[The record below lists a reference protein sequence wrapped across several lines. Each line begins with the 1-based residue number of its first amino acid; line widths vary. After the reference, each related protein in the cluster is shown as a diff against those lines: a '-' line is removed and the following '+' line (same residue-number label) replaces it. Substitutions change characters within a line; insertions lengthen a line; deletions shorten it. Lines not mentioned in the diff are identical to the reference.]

1 MIDANQALEG
11 CLPASWQRRGVFR
24 ACGRGQRAPPFGI
37 PQPLKRLAKLLPCL
51 DLRDSQR
58 LISNSKGG
66 GVMPK
71 RIRVLA
77 AALLLSMALSGC
89 GGFTIEFNPEELYT
103 LPELPAK
110 YTELNAQLNAILEDG
125 AEYAAPASGTNIQT
139 VQLTDLDGDG
149 LQEAVAFFRKAE
161 DEKPL
166 KIYIFSARGD
176 SYERSAVIEGS
187 GASVYSVVYSDLDG
201 DGRTELIVGW
211 RVNAELQALSV
222 YDLSPAGP
230 QELLRS
236 VSYVRYANADLDG
249 DGLQELV
256 VLHADEE
263 GEGVADYYDWREDG
277 LAPQSPARIS
287 VTMAE
292 LSQQGRLNT
301 GTLRDGAPALFVTGV
316 TEQSGAVTDI
326 LALRNGEL
334 TNIVL
339 SEATGVSG
347 EIAPFY
353 SLYPMD
359 INGDGLTEVPA
370 PVSDDGAAPFRR
382 VDWRTF
388 GPDGTGERA
397 LSTYHCV
404 EDGWYLQLP
413 ETWVDQVEAERSGSI
428 GESSVTFYVLNEDGS
443 RGEAILRISAL
454 TGTGREVRATRGNRF
469 PLSRQSSAIFTAE
482 LPEVPSWEH
491 TMTAEEVR
499 AAFSLIAREWIPGD
513 N

>member
-1 MIDANQALEG
+1 MSKSI
-11 CLPASWQRRGVFR
+11 R
-24 ACGRGQRAPPFGI
+24 A
-37 PQPLKRLAKLLPCL
+37 
-51 DLRDSQR
+51 
-58 LISNSKGG
+58 
-66 GVMPK
+66 
-71 RIRVLA
+71 LA
-77 AALLLSMALSGC
+77 AALLLALSLSGC
-89 GGFTIEFNPEELYT
+89 GGFNIEFNPEELYA

-110 YTELNAQLNAILEDG
+110 YTELNARLNAILEDG
-125 AEYAAPASGTNIQT
+125 AEYAAPMSGANIQP

-149 LQEAVAFFRKAE
+149 QQEAIAFFRKAE

-166 KIYIFSARGD
+166 KIYIFSAKGD
-176 SYERSAVIEGS
+176 SYEQSAVIEGS
-187 GASVYSVVYSDLDG
+187 GASVYSVVYTDLDG

-222 YDLSPAGP
+222 YALDAAGP

-236 VSYVRYANADLDG
+236 VSYVRYASIDLDG
-249 DGLQELV
+249 DGLRELV

-263 GEGVADYYDWREDG
+263 GDGVADCYDWRKG
-277 LAPQSPARIS
+277 TLAAQSPARIS

-292 LSQQGRLNT
+292 LSQQGRLTT
-301 GTLRDGAPALFVTGV
+301 GTLKGGTPALFVTGV

-353 SLYPMD
+353 GLYPMD
-359 INGDGLTEVPA
+359 INGDGWTEVPA
-370 PVSDDGAAPFRR
+370 PASSDGAPPFHRI
-382 VDWRTF
+382 DWRAF
-388 GPDGTGERA
+388 GLDGAGEA
-397 LSTYHCV
+397 AAATYHCV

-413 ETWVDQVEAERSGSI
+413 EAWVGRVETERSSVG
-428 GESSVTFYVLNEDGS
+428 GDAGVTFYVLNEEGA
-443 RGEAILRISAL
+443 RGAAILRITAL

-469 PLSRQSSAIFTAE
+469 PLSRQSDVIYTAE
-482 LPEVPSWEH
+482 LPESPPWDQA
-491 TMTAEEVR
+491 MTAEEVR
-499 AAFSLIAREWIPGD
+499 EAFSLIAREWIPGD

>member
-1 MIDANQALEG
+1 M
-11 CLPASWQRRGVFR
+11 
-24 ACGRGQRAPPFGI
+24 
-37 PQPLKRLAKLLPCL
+37 
-51 DLRDSQR
+51 
-58 LISNSKGG
+58 
-66 GVMPK
+66 
-71 RIRVLA
+71 
-77 AALLLSMALSGC
+77 AALLLSLLLSGC
-89 GGFTIEFNPEELYT
+89 SGFAIEFDPEKLYA

-110 YTELNAQLNAILEDG
+110 YTELNAQINAILEDG
-125 AEYAAPASGTNIQT
+125 AEYAAPTSGTNIQP

-149 LQEAVAFFRKAE
+149 QQEAVAFFRKAE

-166 KIYIFSARGD
+166 KIYIFSAEGD
-176 SYERSAVIEGS
+176 RYEQSAVIEGS
-187 GASVYSVVYSDLDG
+187 GTSVYSVAYSDLDG

-230 QELLRS
+230 SELLRS
-236 VSYVRYANADLDG
+236 VSYVRYACADLNN

-256 VLHADEE
+256 VLHSDEE
-263 GEGVADYYDWREDG
+263 GEGVADYYDWEEEALVLR
-277 LAPQSPARIS
+277 SPARIS

-292 LSQQGRLNT
+292 LSQQGRLNA
-301 GTLRDGAPALFVTGV
+301 GQLRDGQTALFVTGV

-353 SLYPMD
+353 GLYPTD
-359 INGDGLTEVPA
+359 IDGDGRLEVPA
-370 PVSDDGAAPFRR
+370 PVSADGAPPFQR
-382 VDWRTF
+382 VDWRSYKL
-388 GPDGTGERA
+388 DGTGEVM

-404 EDGWYLQLP
+404 EDGWYLRLP
-413 ETWVDQVEAERSGSI
+413 EEWVGQVQAERSSGS
-428 GESSVTFYVLNEDGS
+428 GESGVTFCVLDETG
-443 RGEAILRISAL
+443 RQGAATLRITAL
-454 TGTGREVRATRGNRF
+454 TGSGREVRATRGSRF
-469 PLSRQSSAIFTAE
+469 PLSRQSAVIYTAE
-482 LPEVPSWEH
+482 LPENPSWEH
-491 TMTAEEVR
+491 AMTAEEVR

>member
-1 MIDANQALEG
+1 MRKKI
-11 CLPASWQRRGVFR
+11 R
-24 ACGRGQRAPPFGI
+24 A
-37 PQPLKRLAKLLPCL
+37 
-51 DLRDSQR
+51 
-58 LISNSKGG
+58 
-66 GVMPK
+66 
-71 RIRVLA
+71 LA
-77 AALLLSMALSGC
+77 AALALSLALGGC
-89 GGFTIEFNPEELYT
+89 GGFAIEFNPEELYA

-110 YTELNAQLNAILEDG
+110 YTELNARLNAILEDG
-125 AEYAAPASGTNIQT
+125 AEYAAPMSGANIQP

-149 LQEAVAFFRKAE
+149 QQEAVAFFRKAE

-176 SYERSAVIEGS
+176 SYEQSAVIEGS
-187 GASVYSVVYSDLDG
+187 GASVYSVVYTDLDG

-222 YDLSPAGP
+222 YALNPAGP

-236 VSYVRYANADLDG
+236 VSYVRYASIDLDG
-249 DGLQELV
+249 DGLRELV

-263 GEGVADYYDWREDG
+263 GVGVADCYDWQKG
-277 LAPQSPARIS
+277 TLAPLSPARIS

-292 LSQQGRLNT
+292 LSQQGRLT
-301 GTLRDGAPALFVTGV
+301 SGTLKGGVPALFVTGV

-353 SLYPMD
+353 GLYPMD
-359 INGDGLTEVPA
+359 INGDELTEVPV
-370 PVSDDGAAPFRR
+370 PVSSGGTAPFHRI
-382 VDWRTF
+382 DWRVF
-388 GPDGTGERA
+388 GLDGTGESA
-397 LSTYHCV
+397 AATFHCV

-413 ETWVDQVEAERSGSI
+413 ETWVGRVETERSSAG
-428 GESSVTFYVLNEDGS
+428 GDASVTFYVLNEEGV
-443 RGEAILRISAL
+443 RGAAILRITAL

-469 PLSRQSSAIFTAE
+469 SLSRQSDVIYTAE
-482 LPEVPSWEH
+482 LPETPPWDH
-491 TMTAEEVR
+491 CLTAEEVR
-499 AAFSLIAREWIPGD
+499 GAFSLIAREWIPGD

>member
-1 MIDANQALEG
+1 M
-11 CLPASWQRRGVFR
+11 R
-24 ACGRGQRAPPFGI
+24 
-37 PQPLKRLAKLLPCL
+37 
-51 DLRDSQR
+51 
-58 LISNSKGG
+58 
-66 GVMPK
+66 K
-71 RIRVLA
+71 RISALA
-77 AALLLSMALSGC
+77 AALLLSLALGGC
-89 GGFTIEFNPEELYT
+89 GGFSFQFNPEELYA

-125 AEYAAPASGTNIQT
+125 AEYAAPASGANIQP

-149 LQEAVAFFRKAE
+149 QQEAVAFFRKAE

-176 SYERSAVIEGS
+176 SYEPSAVIEGS

-222 YDLSPAGP
+222 YALNATGP

-236 VSYVRYANADLDG
+236 VSYVRYASIDLDG
-249 DGLQELV
+249 DGLRELV

-263 GEGVADYYDWREDG
+263 GGGAADYYDWNKG
-277 LAPQSPARIS
+277 ALTPQSPARIS

-292 LSQQGRLNT
+292 LSQQGRLT
-301 GTLRDGAPALFVTGV
+301 PGTLRGGVPALFVTGV

-334 TNIVL
+334 SNIVL

-353 SLYPMD
+353 SLYPSD
-359 INGDGLTEVPA
+359 VNGDGLTEVPA
-370 PVSDDGAAPFRR
+370 PVSSDGSAPFQR
-382 VDWRTF
+382 VDWRCF
-388 GPDGTGERA
+388 GLDGGAETA
-397 LSTYHCV
+397 ASTYHCM

-413 ETWVDQVEAERSGSI
+413 ESWAGQVEAERSGTGSD
-428 GESSVTFYVLNEDGS
+428 SSVTFYVLNEEAV
-443 RGEAILRISAL
+443 RGAAILRITAL
-454 TGTGREVRATRGNRF
+454 TGSGREVRATRGNRF
-469 PLSRQSSAIFTAE
+469 SLSRQSDVIYTAE
-482 LPEVPSWEH
+482 LPETPPWNQA
-491 TMTAEEVR
+491 MTAEEVR
-499 AAFSLIAREWIPGD
+499 AAFSLITREWIPGD
-513 N
+513 V

>member
-1 MIDANQALEG
+1 MSKSI
-11 CLPASWQRRGVFR
+11 R
-24 ACGRGQRAPPFGI
+24 A
-37 PQPLKRLAKLLPCL
+37 
-51 DLRDSQR
+51 
-58 LISNSKGG
+58 
-66 GVMPK
+66 
-71 RIRVLA
+71 LA
-77 AALLLSMALSGC
+77 AALLLALSLSGC
-89 GGFTIEFNPEELYT
+89 GGFNIEFNPEELYA

-110 YTELNAQLNAILEDG
+110 YTELNARLNAILEDG
-125 AEYAAPASGTNIQT
+125 AEYAAPMSGANIQP

-149 LQEAVAFFRKAE
+149 QQEAIAFFRKAE

-166 KIYIFSARGD
+166 KIYIFSAKGD
-176 SYERSAVIEGS
+176 SYEQSAVIEGS
-187 GASVYSVVYSDLDG
+187 GASVYSVVYTDLDG

-222 YDLSPAGP
+222 YALDAAGP

-236 VSYVRYANADLDG
+236 VSYVRYASIDLDG
-249 DGLQELV
+249 DGLRELV

-263 GEGVADYYDWREDG
+263 GDGVADCYDWRTG
-277 LAPQSPARIS
+277 TLAAQSPARIS

-292 LSQQGRLNT
+292 LSQQGRLTT
-301 GTLRDGAPALFVTGV
+301 GTLKGGTPALFVTGV

-353 SLYPMD
+353 GLYPMD
-359 INGDGLTEVPA
+359 INGDGWTEVPA
-370 PVSDDGAAPFRR
+370 PASSDGAPPFHRI
-382 VDWRTF
+382 DWRAF
-388 GPDGTGERA
+388 GLDGAGEA
-397 LSTYHCV
+397 AAATYHCV

-413 ETWVDQVEAERSGSI
+413 EAWVGRVETERSSVG
-428 GESSVTFYVLNEDGS
+428 GDAGVTFYVLNEEGA
-443 RGEAILRISAL
+443 RGAAILRITAL

-469 PLSRQSSAIFTAE
+469 PLSRQSDVIYTAE
-482 LPEVPSWEH
+482 LPESPPWDQA
-491 TMTAEEVR
+491 MTAEEVR
-499 AAFSLIAREWIPGD
+499 EAFSLIAREWIPGD